1 MPRAEETQ
9 GIQFHTLCLRQSPHR
24 GAGFIGAL
32 LACSLVSCTAL
43 LTVLP
48 LCSANKMLCFAVS
61 AHLVLAGC
69 SCAAFCS
76 CSLSKANSK
85 AGRESKSWSWACLR
99 CWVRSMVPMPWV
111 VSEWALLVSW
121 SWEMRSFSFHGSN
134 EKIGAMHA
142 RICLP
147 FDPFGRHIP
156 PSFLCLAVGQIFSL
170 FPVLFIRSL
179 FTYGVYTRREW
190 PWNILFIFVV
200 FMLTGAT

>member
-99 CWVRSMVPMPWV
+99 CWVRYLVPMPW

-121 SWEMRSFSFHGSN
+121 ELGDEIFFVSWMQREDWSHACKNLSSFWSVWWMYAS
-134 EKIGAMHA
+134 
-142 RICLP
+142 C
-147 FDPFGRHIP
+147 
-156 PSFLCLAVGQIFSL
+156 LCLTCSEADL
-170 FPVLFIRSL
+170 
-179 FTYGVYTRREW
+179 
-190 PWNILFIFVV
+190 
-200 FMLTGAT
+200 